1 MEPDELEMIVASPG
15 SSNPL
20 YVRLLLN
27 GLDLF
32 DATAS
37 RAKRHKWLEGAA
49 HTSDLH
55 KVYELLMKQWNEIL
69 LADLFEALDK
79 CKAAAVDS
87 SNNQRSDAGD
97 GRAILRKTGTSKSL
111 NLNASATTKSEAELA
126 DIENLQVAIEQR
138 ALLVRHTLSLLTV
151 TRYGLSEVDFTKLF
165 GDSVPRHIGQVVL
178 RLLQP
183 HLLQIRRYDCAD
195 ATSSNNESVVL
206 YDLSHNQ
213 LRLVARYGFLSD
225 NHLRSCY
232 YRELANYFD
241 GMAACQRRI
250 DELPVQLERC
260 SMWNTLQCA
269 LVDIKMFQLWWS
281 ERNRQ
286 EYFSYWMVLR
296 SNGAIH
302 DPVEDLIRSLDEFII
317 HEAPGPDQ
325 LLALFLT
332 ITEFLR
338 AWQSIDSPKNG
349 HLVLNRPP
357 PPQLQEFM
365 TSLGSWTTAHLPES
379 ESKRIH
385 LDIDALSIHSDD
397 GYYVRRWL
405 WTQFPLIAVAFENRF
420 LRPGNARA
428 GAGAS
433 SASAAMNSEDNGSQL
448 NGHAPSP
455 SDAAA
460 AQSKKKQDPVLP
472 KGLTGS
478 RAKPMA
484 KQKTWPRSGV
494 LPANAAGG
502 FDGIPEDDFG
512 ALEFLSVENSE
523 IVSSST
529 SKLKTQLMQ
538 LRMYYDKLKYSVKEK
553 TATLQALD
561 SRLADTKA
569 LAKAAD
575 QSASQLDQLLEQ
587 THRVND
593 ETVAG
598 RQRSDYYK
606 AILRHCEVNPAR
618 DPNLIESAETVVNK
632 RKQDVVQLQQ
642 KTQVASYERK
652 LATLEVP
659 KLMRVIEEKAQFH
672 DAALARLRWRHA
684 LTQRLALGDPAGV
697 ASSKLQLGAADDHSG
712 DAAADVVKPNEPAQP
727 HLTAEELQFNR
738 ARDKLLHKKDTMLER
753 LKKLETLKMYVGSAY
768 KDDGVLGAL
777 RHAGINQPEQAQIYW
792 QDQLEHG
799 AALSAQEKD
808 SEQRVLEFREQL
820 EALQSQL
827 QNLKLGGATVP
838 ADAGGLVAAS
848 KANSIKF
855 IEQEIGESQSLG
867 QLKKERAAR
876 LKLLLGKLQLGLLH
890 IAQILGVA
898 SASEMDTS
906 TLSDAVEQAV
916 RVFLGDEAHLQGA
929 SSTNN
934 LRRKNSARG
943 VSQGASQSAVLPPDT
958 RSADD
963 KIRLNIRVDKHHDRR
978 MNPYVDLRNP
988 DQEEDPFDDDDDEED
1003 EEDDGPDE
1011 ARGDPE
1017 QPVTRRR
1024 DIKLRCQRELEKKR
1038 AAALKQTKRKG

>member
-1 MEPDELEMIVASPG
+1 MELDELEMVVSSPG

-32 DATAS
+32 DTMTS
-37 RAKRHKWLEGAA
+37 RAKRHKWLECAT

-55 KVYELLMKQWNEIL
+55 KIYELLMKQWNEIL
-69 LADLFEALDK
+69 LADLFDVLEK
-79 CKAAAVDS
+79 CKAVALDS
-87 SNNQRSDAGD
+87 SNNQRSDTGD
-97 GRAILRKTGTSKSL
+97 GRALLRRTGTNKAI
-111 NLNASATTKSEAELA
+111 NLNAPATKSEADLA
-126 DIENLQVAIEQR
+126 EIENLQVAIEQR

-151 TRYGLSEVDFTKLF
+151 TRYGLSELDFGKLF
-165 GDSVPRHIGQVVL
+165 GDSISRHIGQVML
-178 RLLQP
+178 RLLRP
-183 HLLQIRRYDCAD
+183 HLLRIRRYDCTDAI
-195 ATSSNNESVVL
+195 ATSNNNGNGVENVVL

-225 NHLRSCY
+225 NHLRNCY

-241 GMAACQRRI
+241 GMVACQRRI

-385 LDIDALSIHSDD
+385 LEIDALSIHTDD

-420 LRPGNARA
+420 LRPGSSRS
-428 GAGAS
+428 GAGP
-433 SASAAMNSEDNGSQL
+433 SAMMDSEDNGDQN
-448 NGHAPSP
+448 NGNAPSP
-455 SDAAA
+455 SSTT
-460 AQSKKKQDPVLP
+460 AQTKKKHDAVLP
-472 KGLTGS
+472 KGLAGS

-484 KQKTWPRSGV
+484 KQRTWPRSGV
-494 LPANAAGG
+494 FPVNSNGGG
-502 FDGIPEDDFG
+502 FDNIPEDDFG

-529 SKLKTQLMQ
+529 SKLKSQLMQ

-553 TATLQALD
+553 TATLQTLD

-575 QSASQLDQLLEQ
+575 QSASQLDELLEQ
-587 THRVND
+587 TRRVND

-642 KTQVASYERK
+642 KTQVATYERK

-659 KLMRVIEEKAQFH
+659 KLLRVIEEKAQFH

-684 LTQRLALGDPAGV
+684 LNQRLALGDPASV
-697 ASSKLQLGAADDHSG
+697 ASSKLQLGGVDEHSDTADMN
-712 DAAADVVKPNEPAQP
+712 KPNEPAQP
-727 HLTAEELQFNR
+727 HVTPEDLQFSR
-738 ARDKLLHKKDTMLER
+738 AKDKLLHKKETTLER
-753 LKKLETLKMYVGSAY
+753 LKKVEALKMYVGSAY

-777 RHAGINQPEQAQIYW
+777 RHAGINQPEQAQMYW

-799 AALSAQEKD
+799 AALSAQEKN
-808 SEQRVLEFREQL
+808 SEQRVLEYREQL

-827 QNLKLGGATVP
+827 QNLKLGGAT
-838 ADAGGLVAAS
+838 AATDAGGLVAAS

-855 IEQEIGESQSLG
+855 IEQEISESQSLG

-890 IAQILGVA
+890 IAQILGVH

-906 TLSDAVEQAV
+906 ALSDAVEQAV
-916 RVFLGDEAHLQGA
+916 RVFLGDEAHLQGTG
-929 SSTNN
+929 STNN

-943 VSQGASQSAVLPPDT
+943 VSQGMSQSAVLPPDT
-958 RSADD
+958 RSSED

-978 MNPYVDLRNP
+978 MNPYVDLRSA
-988 DQEEDPFDDDDDEED
+988 DEDDGLEDDDEEED
-1003 EEDDGPDE
+1003 EE
-1011 ARGDPE
+1011 GDVPNE
-1017 QPVTRRR
+1017 ILKGDLEPVTRRR

-1038 AAALKQTKRKG
+1038 AALKQTKRKGG